1 MINKIR
7 QLLLRKNQ
15 FLYNYNFEVE
25 KFDTATFGLLI
36 RYKKSFRTILVRL
49 LDFGVYVLY
58 GIFITFLA
66 TIYDNFGFSRF
77 TIIAMFL
84 GLLVLIIFI
93 GGFLFHPRTKN
104 ILDELVRQKRLQ
116 IISEE
121 KFNDYMNQ
129 INTAVENSKL
139 SDEQKKET
147 IEYNNNLR

>member
-49 LDFGVYVLY
+49 LDFGVYVLLGLLISY
-58 GIFITFLA
+58 LTA
-66 TIYDNFGFSRF
+66 PYDFFGFSRF
-77 TIIAMFL
+77 TIITIFI
-84 GLLVLIIFI
+84 GLLALIIFI

-116 IISEE
+116 IITEE
-121 KFNDYMNQ
+121 KFNDYINQ